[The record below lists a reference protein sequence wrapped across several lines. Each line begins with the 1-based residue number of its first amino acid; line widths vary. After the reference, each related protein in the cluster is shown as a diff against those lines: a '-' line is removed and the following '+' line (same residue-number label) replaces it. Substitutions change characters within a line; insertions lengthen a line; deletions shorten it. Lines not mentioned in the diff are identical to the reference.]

1 MWEHASPFSPDYTV
15 ETAPFGVRVVDD
27 SLDATSSS
35 LSPHSISKQEAIH
48 HYAGLPSDPIL
59 VYRTGTKPWEQPT
72 GFKPYCVLKELSP
85 VFSHD
90 IVYAWDDLGPE
101 VCSCLDS
108 LQVTWTS
115 VDVVYLAR
123 ARRDDG
129 YPILWIGV
137 KPKSL
142 SYEDAHIAAVRCQEL
157 LESYK
162 ITDIEV
168 EFRESIFTR
177 SAGPKLLQP
186 LPSTN
191 ATAGVRGPL
200 TPALGLRI
208 AAARA
213 APNAEGTGALYISAG
228 HNSDK
233 VYILTTRHVVFPP
246 TKGDNELYNRTNDS
260 EPRREVI
267 LPGCMAFTYA
277 LDSIQVQIGNHK
289 LMADQHKQQLDDLE
303 INAINAEQR
312 TEIEGMLK
320 EEEASIESLSQLYY
334 DTMDWDIE
342 GQRVIGHIAYSPP
355 ITVGV
360 GDKRYTEDWALI
372 ELDRDKIDWNTFEGN
387 VMDLG
392 AFSSISPRPSS
403 LTAISRY
410 RDSGV

>member
-72 GFKPYCVLKELSP
+72 GFKPYRVLKELSP

-233 VYILTTRHVVFPP
+233 VYILTTRHV
-246 TKGDNELYNRTNDS
+246 
-260 EPRREVI
+260 I

-342 GQRVIGHIAYSPP
+342 GQR
-355 ITVGV
+355 
-360 GDKRYTEDWALI
+360 
-372 ELDRDKIDWNTFEGN
+372 
-387 VMDLG
+387 
-392 AFSSISPRPSS
+392 
-403 LTAISRY
+403 AISRIAY
-410 RDSGV
+410 FPPIIFGTGEKKIHRGLGSHRARP